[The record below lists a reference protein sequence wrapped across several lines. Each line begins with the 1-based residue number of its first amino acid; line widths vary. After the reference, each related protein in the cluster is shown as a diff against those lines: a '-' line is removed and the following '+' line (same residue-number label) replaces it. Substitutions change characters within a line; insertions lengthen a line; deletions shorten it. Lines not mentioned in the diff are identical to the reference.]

1 VELLGSLAQAIFN
14 KIASTEGDAR
24 GIFSIDA
31 AAEYS
36 KIVGREVR
44 VEEIQPVVIALVAE
58 NIIMRR
64 GHGIYA
70 ITDQFVQEIW
80 LEERALIDAS

>member
-1 VELLGSLAQAIFN
+1 
-14 KIASTEGDAR
+14 
-24 GIFSIDA
+24 
-31 AAEYS
+31 
-36 KIVGREVR
+36 

-70 ITDQFVQEIW
+70 ITDQFVQESW

>member
-1 VELLGSLAQAIFN
+1 MAQTDFN

-44 VEEIQPVVIALVAE
+44 VEEIQPVVFAQVAE
-58 NIIMRR
+58 NIIMRP

-70 ITDQFVQEIW
+70 ITDQFVQRSW
-80 LEERALIDAS
+80 LEERARLEVS

>member
-1 VELLGSLAQAIFN
+1 MSQAIFN
-14 KIASTEGDAR
+14 KIASTEDDAW
-24 GIFSIDA
+24 GIFSTDA
-31 AAEYS
+31 ATEYS
-36 KIVGREVR
+36 ETVGREVR

-58 NIIMRR
+58 NTIMRR

-80 LEERALIDAS
+80 LEERAVFEAN